1 MQSNKN
7 QDIKENSH
15 LMIAS
20 MISCLSKQSMV
31 IVMLLKLARMRR
43 LGNGVVKWE
52 FRKSKTIRRQEL
64 NFLMKRFNTWTK
76 RVSNGLYGLWQ
87 QADKFS
93 FIAMCKRMK
102 SLSSQDNVIQN
113 KMTEED
119 KIQREMILYTYPVE
133 RQKKF
138 SMKYFWKTEF
148 VIKKTQ
154 IRRPPKIYNS

>member
-1 MQSNKN
+1 MMVWGKVQYLTRA
-7 QDIKENSH
+7 
-15 LMIAS
+15 LMS
-20 MISCLSKQSMV
+20 SCLSKQIVV
-31 IVMLLKLARMRR
+31 IAKFLKLARMRR

-93 FIAMCKRMK
+93 FIAMSTRTK
-102 SLSSQDNVIQN
+102 SLSSQDTRWLRRCNVIQN
-113 KMTEED
+113 KMTEGD
-119 KIQREMILYTYPVE
+119 KIQKKMILYTYPVE
-133 RQKKF
+133 RQKNF

-148 VIKKTQ
+148 VIKNSDQT
-154 IRRPPKIYNS
+154 PP